1 MGSDLERCSSRKDV
15 KFSDDGLIVGGYRL
29 DDGELVVHPPRYD
42 EAVCQELQEESGGCS
57 SEWSYMDL
65 EGKLRSNDRTTITL
79 LVGQGVNVEV
89 NRELQSSA
97 GLILLMG
104 LVIVGLLYISLRR
117 WTDVAIVL
125 VALGAA
131 LLWMQ
136 GMIGHVA
143 NLSGWLGFTI
153 IARSQFSNLLPI
165 LVLALGIDD
174 SLHAASLQEER
185 KNGATTTAA
194 TEVTLTRVGRAIML
208 TSLTT
213 MSAFA

>member
-1 MGSDLERCSSRKDV
+1 
-15 KFSDDGLIVGGYRL
+15 
-29 DDGELVVHPPRYD
+29 
-42 EAVCQELQEESGGCS
+42 
-57 SEWSYMDL
+57 MDL

-97 GLILLMG
+97 GLIVLMG

-125 VALGAA
+125 IALGAA

-136 GMIGHVA
+136 GMIGHLA
-143 NLSGWLGFTI
+143 NFSSWLGFTV

-174 SLHAASLQEER
+174 SLHALHRYKEER
-185 KNGATTTAA
+185 KNGASTTEA
-194 TEVTLTRVGRAIML
+194 TEITLTRVGRAIFL

-213 MSAFA
+213 ISAFAANLFSDVAALRSFGVEAALGILAAFLLTGLWVPLIRLTVDEWMQKRKKI

>member
-1 MGSDLERCSSRKDV
+1 
-15 KFSDDGLIVGGYRL
+15 
-29 DDGELVVHPPRYD
+29 
-42 EAVCQELQEESGGCS
+42 
-57 SEWSYMDL
+57 MDL

-104 LVIVGLLYISLRR
+104 IVIVGLLYVSLRR

-136 GMIGHVA
+136 GMIGHLA
-143 NLSGWLGFTI
+143 NFSGWPGLGGVGTKPPKPR
-153 IARSQFSNLLPI
+153 RSEI
-165 LVLALGIDD
+165 LGDAEPLHLGPPY
-174 SLHAASLQEER
+174 R
-185 KNGATTTAA
+185 
-194 TEVTLTRVGRAIML
+194 
-208 TSLTT
+208 
-213 MSAFA
+213 F